1 MMLKRTIVLILGL
14 VFFQT
19 LNAEHKHLEGI
30 VKGIHHHDG
39 HQDTTNLQGANVYW
53 HNSVVGMMT
62 DDQGR
67 FHLEKPETEPHLLIV
82 NYVAFQN
89 DTIFIADNVEFVE
102 IVLDRMRKTHSVT
115 VEEEHAHHYHHEHEV
130 GHQRTI
136 SGEGLRTLACC
147 NLSETFESTTDVD
160 VEQTD
165 AVSGA
170 KRIKMLGLAGYYTQI
185 LIEKKP
191 VIRGLIT
198 PFGLEYI
205 PGSWMQSI
213 DISKGASSV
222 MSGYEST
229 TGQIN
234 VEFKKPE
241 LLDPIHINLY
251 QNSMGKTEG
260 SMIASRA
267 ISDRVSTMLLAYG
280 NLNQIKWDHNK
291 DTFADMPLSEHYNIM
306 NRWKLSIPGKMDGQI
321 GFKVIHDHRD
331 GGQVDFL
338 DSADEMNDQYY
349 GFHNKTDRYEFYLK
363 AGRAFN
369 TENLS
374 SLGLIISAYHHKQ
387 DAFWGLKSY
396 KGEENSIHTNLIYQ
410 YVMEKSKLSTGLSLL
425 WNDFEE
431 YYNGQPFLKTEEVP
445 GAFIEYTLAPSEQW
459 TAVAGLRYD
468 RHNLYGDYWTPRFH
482 MRYNPVN
489 ALTLKASAGKGY
501 RTPHLFVENL
511 GIMASSKTLNIL
523 EDPKAEEAWNYG
535 IQTIC
540 NFTIA
545 GEKPIKLLADFYR
558 TDFTSQ
564 LVVDLEQDATN
575 IFIYNLKGKS
585 YSNSA
590 HAEINIGWTHRI
602 ESTIAWRVN
611 DVKSTYQG
619 TLRQVPLTNTH
630 KGLCVF
636 SYTTPNNKWQWD
648 LTTQYNGKS
657 RMPDTQ
663 TNPNEF
669 QAREESPAYGLLF
682 TQFKRKFSTWEV
694 YLGIEN
700 VLDYRQKDPILA
712 WQDPFGPY
720 FDSSLVWGPTIGRRV
735 YVGFRL
741 N

>member
-1 MMLKRTIVLILGL
+1 MLKKILFLTLGFIMSAT
-14 VFFQT
+14 VF
-19 LNAEHKHLEGI
+19 ADHKHLTGV
-30 VKGIHHHDG
+30 VKGVQFHET
-39 HQDTTNLQGANVYW
+39 HQDTTLIHGANVYW
-53 HNSVVGMMT
+53 MHSTIGMMT
-62 DDQGR
+62 DEQGR
-67 FHLEKPETEPHLLIV
+67 FHLEKPEDVPHLLII
-82 NYVAFQN
+82 NYVAFKN
-89 DTIFIADNVEFVE
+89 DTLFIEDNVEGIE
-102 IVLDRMRKTHSVT
+102 IVLNKVRETHNVT
-115 VEEEHAHHYHHEHEV
+115 VEEEHAHHHHHEHEV

-170 KRIKMLGLAGYYTQI
+170 KRIKMLGLAGFYTQI

-191 VIRGLIT
+191 VIRGLVS

-222 MSGYEST
+222 MSGYESI

-241 LLDPIHINLY
+241 ALDPMHINLY
-251 QNSMGKTEG
+251 QNSMGKTEA
-260 SMIASRA
+260 SLIASRA
-267 ISDRVSTMLLAYG
+267 LSDRVSTMLLAYG
-280 NLNQIKWDHNK
+280 NMNQIKWDHNQ

-363 AGRAFN
+363 AGRALN

-374 SLGLIISAYHHKQ
+374 SLGLIMSAYHHKQ

-396 KGEENSIHTNLIYQ
+396 QSEENSIHTNLIYQ
-410 YVMEKSKLSTGLSLL
+410 YVMEKSKLSTGLSML
-425 WNDFEE
+425 WNDYEE
-431 YYNGQPFLKTEEVP
+431 YYNRQLFLKTEEVP
-445 GAFIEYTLAPSEQW
+445 GGFIEYTLSPSAQW
-459 TAVAGLRYD
+459 TAVAGIRYD

-482 MRYNPVN
+482 LRYTPVN
-489 ALTLKASAGKGY
+489 ALTLKASAGRGY

-511 GIMASSKTLNIL
+511 GIMASSKNLNIL

-535 IQTIC
+535 VQTIY

-545 GEKPIKLLADFYR
+545 EEKPVKLLADFYR
-558 TDFTSQ
+558 TDFTRQ
-564 LVVDLEQDATN
+564 LVIDLEQDATH
-575 IFIYNLKGKS
+575 IYIYNLDGKS

-590 HAEINIGWTHRI
+590 HAEINIGWTPKI

-619 TLRQVPLTNTH
+619 TLRQVPITNTH
-630 KGLCVF
+630 KGLFVF
-636 SYTTPNNKWQWD
+636 SYTTPNDKWQWD
-648 LTTQYNGKS
+648 LTAQYNGKS
-657 RMPDTQ
+657 RLPDTQ
-663 TNPNEF
+663 TNPTDF

-682 TQFKRKFSTWEV
+682 TQFKRKFSSWEV

-720 FDSSLVWGPTIGRRV
+720 FDSSLVWGPTIGRKV
-735 YVGFRL
+735 YIGFRL